1 MHRRKFRFQEVMGQR
16 RFGVREVV
24 TARWIDLIRF
34 MKRQAMSSDTP
45 SKPSLDALRTVP
57 PDRDLFTDNLEQLMD
72 RVNRFALASFDDAE
86 RSSQRIV
93 RNALAREGVALSQN
107 YAKLLAA
114 RDKHLKALGK

>member
-1 MHRRKFRFQEVMGQR
+1 
-16 RFGVREVV
+16 
-24 TARWIDLIRF
+24 
-34 MKRQAMSSDTP
+34 MSSDIP

-93 RNALAREGVALSQN
+93 RNALAREGIALSQN